1 MIKHGRK
8 AKLSE
13 EAKMKLMEKSYICD
27 RLVEKWKKT
36 DIGWGLADLYTKNP
50 TKARNVALLVENQEK
65 HLKRLTE
72 TIISQSFG
80 TRPENVLKVVRIG
93 TANSNRGDFCT
104 EFPLT
109 TTDDAIYFIDML
121 YESTLRGSTASE
133 LIYEKINRYY
143 AGEMEETASTST
155 GTQFSITAN
164 KYPIIAGKT
173 LVMYSRRLVGI
184 ESTAG
189 TITPVITSGSA
200 NLTSSP
206 TATYQTVAAASGVV
220 KVEFDT
226 SVTGS
231 NIVILTQFDSE
242 KSTLHDQYGKVSL
255 SVRKERFNAR
265 PMPLGYT
272 FTTMTELVLGTTGI
286 GNVEDMLVSTVA
298 DEHSKSRDYKAVGIL
313 RSIALTQTQYTFD
326 ADFAAAGE
334 ISNKSHAQKILA
346 KIGTIGGAIRDDLKR
361 GEINKIICGSQA
373 LEYLKFHDLWVT
385 DTTQVRT
392 GVYLAGKLDAIDV
405 YCCPADTSLVSNNE
419 MILTW
424 KNPLEGMDVGL
435 AFGVLTEITASLAYP
450 QFYTDANVASV
461 EDYLILNKKFVKLLT
476 ISNLTKAF
484 S

>member
-8 AKLSE
+8 EKLDE
-13 EAKMKLMEKSYICD
+13 EAKMHLMEKNFICD

-36 DIGWGLADLYTKNP
+36 DIGWGLADLHAKNP
-50 TKARNVALLVENQEK
+50 QKARNVALLVENQEK
-65 HLKRLTE
+65 HLKKLTE

-121 YESTLRGSTASE
+121 YESALRGSTASDK
-133 LIYEKINRYY
+133 IYENINRYY
-143 AGEMEETASTST
+143 AGEMQETAGAST
-155 GTQFSITAN
+155 GTQFTISPTY
-164 KYPIIAGKT
+164 YPIIGGKT
-173 LVMYSRRLVGI
+173 LVMYQRRLVGI

-189 TITPVITSGSA
+189 TITPVVTAGVP
-200 NLTSSP
+200 NLTASP
-206 TATYQTVAAASGVV
+206 TATYQVATAATGVV
-220 KVEFDT
+220 KVEFDQ
-226 SVTGS
+226 SVTGTD
-231 NIVILTQFDSE
+231 IAVLTQFDSE
-242 KSTLHDQYGKVSL
+242 KSTMHDYYGKVSL

-286 GNVEDMLVSTVA
+286 CNVEDMLVSTVA
-298 DEHSKSRDYKAVGIL
+298 DEHAKSRDYKAVGIL
-313 RSIALTQTQYTFD
+313 RSIAKTNTAYTFD
-326 ADFAAAGE
+326 ADFGAQGE
-334 ISNKSHAQKILA
+334 VSNKSHAQKILA
-346 KIGTIGGAIRDDLKR
+346 KIGTIGGFIRDDLKR
-361 GEINKIICGSQA
+361 GEVNKIICGSQA
-373 LEYLKFHDLWVT
+373 LEYMKFHDLWVT
-385 DTTQVRT
+385 DTTQQRT
-392 GVYLAGKLDAIDV
+392 GVYFAGKLDNIDV
-405 YCCPADTSLVSNNE
+405 YCCPADAALVANNE

-424 KNPLEGMDVGL
+424 KNPLEGMDISL

-461 EDYLILNKKFVKLLT
+461 EDYLILNKKFARLLT
-476 ISNLTKAF
+476 INNISKAF